1 MVKILFFE
9 PLFEN
14 HEKYNNFDLNILIKL
29 VYDKY
34 TLKSERDANVNL
46 LINELRKDKDILE
59 KYDSL
64 KYDIIDEDE
73 DYYTAIDTITD
84 EVYENFDINIIID
97 DLIELFDLDC
107 VSNGKQYCMYDIYF
121 CTNEKV
127 IDIILSL
134 ESDVKYNVLNKSYF
148 NIYYVEI
155 QDEISKYIN
164 LSYEKPNKIQLKSN
178 HFALLNEQSKQ
189 YMVINKNKEDLSDYY
204 NHYDYHLILYYDYD
218 KYFKDNLKKYITK
231 YKELF
236 TLNK

>member
-134 ESDVKYNVLNKSYF
+134 ENNIKYNVLNK
-148 NIYYVEI
+148 
-155 QDEISKYIN
+155 K
-164 LSYEKPNKIQLKSN
+164 
-178 HFALLNEQSKQ
+178 
-189 YMVINKNKEDLSDYY
+189 
-204 NHYDYHLILYYDYD
+204 
-218 KYFKDNLKKYITK
+218 
-231 YKELF
+231 LF
-236 TLNK
+236 